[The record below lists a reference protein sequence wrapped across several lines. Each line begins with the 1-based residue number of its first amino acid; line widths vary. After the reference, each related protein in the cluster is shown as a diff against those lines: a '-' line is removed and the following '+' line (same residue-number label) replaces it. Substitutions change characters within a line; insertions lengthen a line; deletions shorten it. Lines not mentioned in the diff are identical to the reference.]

1 MPLLTRMLNAP
12 LSIDVRRGAVAALGD
27 LLADKRIATEGRV
40 AIAVGPGQG
49 DQIAEHVRPSLSAC
63 EVYRVA
69 GGTVDAAVDLAT
81 RLRAGSY
88 EAVVGIGGGRTIDA
102 TKYAATLSGIPMVSV
117 ATNLSHDGICSPVAS
132 LTHEKGKG
140 SFGVVM
146 PLAMVVDL
154 DYVHAAPERLVRAG
168 VGDVLS
174 NFSAVEDWLLAAE
187 ECGERVDRM
196 ALTVARTAAEALLHQ
211 PESIESDRFLTV
223 LAESLVLS
231 GMSMAFAGDS
241 RPASGGDH
249 EILHAID
256 QLYPDTANHGELAG
270 LGTAF
275 CFHLRATHL
284 GEGAERLEEI
294 LACLGRHG
302 LPRLP
307 GDVGLSVEQFTE
319 AVLYA
324 PRTRPGRYTIL
335 EYLELDR
342 GETLKAVEQYV
353 EAHGG

>member
-1 MPLLTRMLNAP
+1 
-12 LSIDVRRGAVAALGD
+12 
-27 LLADKRIATEGRV
+27 
-40 AIAVGPGQG
+40 
-49 DQIAEHVRPSLSAC
+49 
-63 EVYRVA
+63 
-69 GGTVDAAVDLAT
+69 
-81 RLRAGSY
+81 
-88 EAVVGIGGGRTIDA
+88 
-102 TKYAATLSGIPMVSV
+102 
-117 ATNLSHDGICSPVAS
+117 
-132 LTHEKGKG
+132 
-140 SFGVVM
+140 
-146 PLAMVVDL
+146 
-154 DYVHAAPERLVRAG
+154 
-168 VGDVLS
+168 S

-284 GEGAERLEEI
+284 EIGRASCRER
-294 LACLGRHG
+294 
-302 LPRLP
+302 
-307 GDVGLSVEQFTE
+307 
-319 AVLYA
+319 
-324 PRTRPGRYTIL
+324 
-335 EYLELDR
+335 
-342 GETLKAVEQYV
+342 V
-353 EAHGG
+353 EATA